1 MHASRNLSLPFDP
14 SHNPK
19 KRDKNRKNTPD
30 SNESSFE
37 TRKPSLE
44 FRETSNFQIHHSKGF
59 RETIYFSRNII
70 TIRTYSERTD
80 QQPLRVHLCEVKF

>member
-59 RETIYFSRNII
+59 RENDLFLEKHNNHSHVQ
-70 TIRTYSERTD
+70 RTHRPTALACTFMRS
-80 QQPLRVHLCEVKF
+80 

>member
-1 MHASRNLSLPFDP
+1 MHASRNLSLLFDP
-14 SHNPK
+14 SHNAK
-19 KRDKNRKNTPD
+19 KRDKNRKNTRD

-44 FRETSNFQIHHSKGF
+44 F

-80 QQPLRVHLCEVKF
+80 QQHLRVHLREVEF